1 MKNTDN
7 FEINYWGKDF
17 QNIYTEE
24 DYLPKRTFK
33 QKLLIVVSFI
43 SVLAILP
50 TTIFTITTINQNNGE
65 KISSAIEA
73 PIPSPTKDAEI
84 TPKIARPDAVEIIN
98 NDSYW
103 KISKRACGTGKYYL
117 SIQEQNEGKALY
129 KGEFVKVDCSL

>member
-24 DYLPKRTFK
+24 DYLPKRTLK
-33 QKLLIVVSFI
+33 QKLLIVFSFI

-50 TTIFTITTINQNNGE
+50 TTIFTITTFNQNNGE

-73 PIPSPTKDAEI
+73 PIPSPTKEVEI
-84 TPKIARPDAVEIIN
+84 TPKITRPDTVEIIN